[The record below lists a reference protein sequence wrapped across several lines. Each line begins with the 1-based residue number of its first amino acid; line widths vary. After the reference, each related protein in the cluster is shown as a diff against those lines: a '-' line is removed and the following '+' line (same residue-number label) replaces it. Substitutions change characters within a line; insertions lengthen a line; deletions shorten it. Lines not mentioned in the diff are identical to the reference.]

1 MCLQNLLSI
10 HSPMGPLLCSHPCC
24 KGCTAQH
31 FAVKRI
37 PQLMKRVKE
46 DDSYVKLQ
54 LSHIYCK
61 CFLHGQ
67 RGPSRFRWVREGRR
81 IHELA
86 VTVVEAAVT
95 RNGLNNTTCCVGQD
109 RTLHHRDP
117 TKPFEKERNCVDYFV
132 EYGPVDLAPFVS
144 QIFSHGR
151 AAGRIQ
157 KPQREG
163 FEAHLGMICPA
174 PNVRIMFT
182 RPSAQPN

>member
-1 MCLQNLLSI
+1 MQNLLSV

-24 KGCTAQH
+24 NGCSAQH

-37 PQLMKRVKE
+37 PHLVKRVE
-46 DDSYVKLQ
+46 DDDSYVKLQ
-54 LSHIYCK
+54 LRHLYCK
-61 CFLHGQ
+61 RFLHFL
-67 RGPSRFRWVREGRR
+67 RGPSHVRWVREGRR

-95 RNGLNNTTCCVGQD
+95 RNGLKDTPCCVGQD
-109 RTLHHRDP
+109 PTLHHRDP
-117 TKPFEKERNCVDYFV
+117 TKPFEKERNCANYFV
-132 EYGPVDLAPFVS
+132 EYGPVGLAPFLS

-151 AAGRIQ
+151 AAGRVQ
-157 KPQREG
+157 KPQREW

-174 PNVRIMFT
+174 PNVRIMLP